1 MSHLVRISL
10 SLEESLLEQLSW
22 MVERDG
28 YENRSEYIRD
38 LIREQITR
46 RQWISG
52 EEVIGTLSLTYN
64 HHQRG
69 LTEKLVDLQHHCP
82 VHVLASTHIHLSHE
96 ICAEMI
102 MIRGRGDEIEKL
114 AGSMKRLKGVLKAVG
129 LKQPLRT
136 VLSYRSYSGINC
148 IVKNSILRRCCLD
161 LELL

>member
-1 MSHLVRISL
+1 MTKLVRTSL
-10 SLEESLLEQLSW
+10 SLDESLLEQLSC
-22 MVERDG
+22 MVEKDG

-82 VHVLASTHIHLSHE
+82 VHVLASTHVHLSHE

-114 AGSMKRLKGVLKAVG
+114 AGSMKRLKGVLKA
-129 LKQPLRT
+129 
-136 VLSYRSYSGINC
+136 
-148 IVKNSILRRCCLD
+148 
-161 LELL
+161 ELAIGTIGDSLA